1 MTSPA
6 ITIYPDAPLSA
17 AARLINAHHI
27 RRLPVV
33 NAAGDL
39 IGIVSRRDLIKV
51 FLRPDE
57 EISAGVNEAFSQI
70 LLEDAGQIAVC
81 VRDGVVTLDGEFETS
96 TWSRSRSAWPRR
108 WLEWWRSST
117 GSPTRKHTTGIGRRG
132 SRQPLCI

>member
-27 RRLPVV
+27 RR
-33 NAAGDL
+33 
-39 IGIVSRRDLIKV
+39 
-51 FLRPDE
+51 LRPDE